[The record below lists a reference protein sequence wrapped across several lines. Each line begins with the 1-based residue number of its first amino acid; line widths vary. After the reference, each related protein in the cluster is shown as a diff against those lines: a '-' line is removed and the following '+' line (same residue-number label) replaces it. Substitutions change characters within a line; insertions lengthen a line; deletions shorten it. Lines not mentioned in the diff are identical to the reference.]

1 MHFIPSINEPHDS
14 DKRAYWFIFRGNEI
28 MISGQGAFPR
38 IPQFINFQQS
48 VIRIIRQHYLGNL
61 DGLNCYCAEVSYDT
75 AIPDDMT
82 FSPLRPLL
90 EVIGEEMF
98 SIAGRAFQIID
109 WDRNHQFCGRCGSQ
123 LRTKNE
129 ERAKTCSICGLVLY
143 PVIAPAVIV
152 AVVRDRTLLLAHSH
166 RFQAELYSVLAGFVE
181 AGETLEECLCREV
194 AEEVG
199 ISISDIKYFG
209 SMSWPFPNSLMVGFT
224 AQHVSGEIII
234 DNNELDEANWY
245 GPENMPPK
253 IPAKGTIS
261 RKLID
266 WFVDTCAN
274 K

>member
-1 MHFIPSINEPHDS
+1 
-14 DKRAYWFIFRGNEI
+14 
-28 MISGQGAFPR
+28 
-38 IPQFINFQQS
+38 
-48 VIRIIRQHYLGNL
+48 
-61 DGLNCYCAEVSYDT
+61 
-75 AIPDDMT
+75 
-82 FSPLRPLL
+82 
-90 EVIGEEMF
+90 
-98 SIAGRAFQIID
+98 
-109 WDRNHQFCGRCGSQ
+109 
-123 LRTKNE
+123 
-129 ERAKTCSICGLVLY
+129 
-143 PVIAPAVIV
+143 
-152 AVVRDRTLLLAHSH
+152 
-166 RFQAELYSVLAGFVE
+166 
-181 AGETLEECLCREV
+181 V

-245 GPENMPPK
+245 GPENMPNK